1 MKFLISIFL
10 YVIFFIYEGLEK
22 IFNWILL
29 HIKFLKD
36 VILKLK
42 EKLYVS
48 KFYSWLKTE
57 VDKINERTFLAIIA
71 FLIISSGLMIY
82 VLPFIIPNAA
92 LKLSSIVV
100 GKILSTLN
108 IVLNSIGIKKIFK
121 IPFIRYLRIRINR
134 IKRNIK
140 AKLAVTKEF
149 IKIYINKIKNTQA
162 YQKIKEFFQSFKKYA
177 N

>member
-1 MKFLISIFL
+1 MRFIISIFL
-10 YVIFFIYEGLEK
+10 YVIFFIYEVLEK
-22 IFNWILL
+22 VFNWILL

-42 EKLYVS
+42 EKLYSS
-48 KFYSWLKTE
+48 KLYFWLKNE
-57 VDKINERTFLAIIA
+57 VDKINEKTFLLIIA

-82 VLPFIIPNAA
+82 ILPFIIKNSFF
-92 LKLSSIVV
+92 KLLSIII

-140 AKLAVTKEF
+140 TKLLIGKKYV
-149 IKIYINKIKNTQA
+149 KIYVDKLKNTRI
-162 YQKIKEFFQSFKKYA
+162 YQKINEFFKSFKKYA